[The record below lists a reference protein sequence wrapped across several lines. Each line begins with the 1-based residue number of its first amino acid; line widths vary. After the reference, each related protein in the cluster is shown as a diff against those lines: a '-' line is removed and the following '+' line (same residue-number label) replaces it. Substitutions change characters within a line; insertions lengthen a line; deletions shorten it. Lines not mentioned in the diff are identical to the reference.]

1 VETSGVS
8 QVFGPVAQGVEVCRR
23 VGNGRVIFILLNHGQ
38 APAQVV
44 LPRTM
49 RDLLN
54 GNADVS
60 TVTLPVEG
68 VAVLEERQE

>member
-1 VETSGVS
+1 
-8 QVFGPVAQGVEVCRR
+8 
-23 VGNGRVIFILLNHGQ
+23 
-38 APAQVV
+38 
-44 LPRTM
+44 M